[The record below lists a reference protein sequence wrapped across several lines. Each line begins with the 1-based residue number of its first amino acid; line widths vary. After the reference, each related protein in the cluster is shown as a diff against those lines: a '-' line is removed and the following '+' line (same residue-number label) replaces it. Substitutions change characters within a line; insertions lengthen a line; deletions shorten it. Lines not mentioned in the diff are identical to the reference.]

1 MKHLLFIINPN
12 AGKSAIRN
20 DLFDIIQIFQNGGYE
35 VVTYFTTGP
44 DDAERKV
51 IADGGAYDL
60 IVCAGGDGT
69 LNNTIRGYMSM
80 GEKKTPIG
88 YIPVGTTNDFA
99 KSLNI
104 SFKPIEAA
112 QQIMRGEDT
121 GIDVGSFAEK
131 NFIYIAAFGVFTDI
145 SYSTKQSLKK
155 VMGHTAYI
163 VEAVR
168 NAMNYKPFTMRAEFD
183 GNVIS
188 GDYIFGMV
196 TNSLSVAGF
205 KIRGAKHV
213 VFDDGKFDCLF
224 IRMPTTVEEF
234 QIAIT
239 GMLTNNITD
248 NDLFYLTKASH
259 VKIESEQVIP
269 WTIDGEF
276 GGDYKNVEIDNHL
289 KAVSLRID
297 REAAPGNLGVDPNAQ
312 VITPIF
318 KDEENQ

>member
-20 DLFDIIQIFQNGGYE
+20 DLFDIIQIFQSGGYE

-51 IADGGAYDL
+51 ITDGAAYDL

-104 SFKPIEAA
+104 SFKPVEAA

-131 NFIYIAAFGVFTDI
+131 SFIYIAAFGVFTDI
-145 SYSTKQSLKK
+145 SYNTKQSLKK
-155 VMGHTAYI
+155 AIGHSAYI

-168 NAMNYKPFTMRAEFD
+168 NFMNYKPFTMRATFD
-183 GNVIS
+183 DKVIS
-188 GDYIFGMV
+188 GDYIYGMV

-205 KIRGAKHV
+205 KIRGTKHV
-213 VFDDGKFDCLF
+213 VFDDGKFDCMF
-224 IRMPTTVEEF
+224 IRMPTTVEEM
-234 QIAIT
+234 QKAIT

-248 NDLFYLTKASH
+248 DDIFFRTKAAH

-276 GGDYKNVEIDNHL
+276 GGDYESVEIVNHQ

-297 REAAPGNLGVDPNAQ
+297 REAAPGNLGIDPDAE
-312 VITPIF
+312 VIEPIF
-318 KDEENQ
+318 TDEENQ

>member
-20 DLFDIIQIFQNGGYE
+20 DLFDIIQIFQSGGYE

-104 SFKPIEAA
+104 SFKPVEAA

-155 VMGHTAYI
+155 AIGHSAYI

-168 NAMNYKPFTMRAEFD
+168 NFMNYKPFTMRATFD
-183 GNVIS
+183 DKVIS
-188 GDYIFGMV
+188 GDYIYGMV

-205 KIRGAKHV
+205 KIRGTKHV
-213 VFDDGKFDCLF
+213 VFDDGKFDCMF
-224 IRMPTTVEEF
+224 IRMPTTVEEM
-234 QIAIT
+234 QKAIT

-248 NDLFYLTKASH
+248 DDIFFRTKAAH

-276 GGDYKNVEIDNHL
+276 GGDYESVEIVNHQ

-297 REAAPGNLGVDPNAQ
+297 REAAPGNLGIDPDAE
-312 VITPIF
+312 VIEPIF
-318 KDEENQ
+318 TDEENQ

>member
-20 DLFDIIQIFQNGGYE
+20 DLFDIIQIFQSGGYE

-51 IADGGAYDL
+51 ITDGAAYDL

-104 SFKPIEAA
+104 SFKPVEAA

-145 SYSTKQSLKK
+145 SYNTKQSLKK
-155 VMGHTAYI
+155 AIGHSAYI

-168 NAMNYKPFTMRAEFD
+168 NFMNYKPFTMRATFD
-183 GNVIS
+183 DKVIS
-188 GDYIFGMV
+188 GDYIYGMV

-205 KIRGAKHV
+205 KIRGTKHV
-213 VFDDGKFDCLF
+213 VFDDGKFDCMF
-224 IRMPTTVEEF
+224 IRMPTTVEEM
-234 QIAIT
+234 QKAIT

-248 NDLFYLTKASH
+248 DDIFFRTKAAH

-276 GGDYKNVEIDNHL
+276 GGDYESVEIVNHQ

-297 REAAPGNLGVDPNAQ
+297 REAAPGNLGIDPDAE
-312 VITPIF
+312 VIEPIF
-318 KDEENQ
+318 TDEENQ

>member
-1 MKHLLFIINPN
+1 MKKLLFIINPN

-20 DLFDIIQIFQNGGYE
+20 DLFDIIRVFQDGGYE
-35 VVTYFTTGP
+35 VVAYFTTGP

-104 SFKPIEAA
+104 SFKPVEAA
-112 QQIMRGEDT
+112 VQIMRGEDT

-131 NFIYIAAFGVFTDI
+131 SFIYIAAFGVFTDI
-145 SYSTKQSLKK
+145 SYNTKQSLKK
-155 VMGHTAYI
+155 AIGHSAYI

-168 NAMNYKPFTMRAEFD
+168 NFMNYKPFTMRATFD
-183 GNVIS
+183 DKVIS
-188 GDYIFGMV
+188 GDYIYGMV

-205 KIRGAKHV
+205 KIRGTKHV
-213 VFDDGKFDCLF
+213 VFDDGKFDCMF
-224 IRMPTTVEEF
+224 IRMPTTVEEM
-234 QIAIT
+234 QKAIT

-248 NDLFYLTKASH
+248 DDIFFRTKAAH

-276 GGDYKNVEIDNHL
+276 GGNYENVEIVNHQ

-297 REAAPGNLGVDPNAQ
+297 RESAPGNLGIDPDAE
-312 VITPIF
+312 VIEPIF